1 MKELSIYYQYN
12 DEQDIYQIPLNNYI
26 EESNIQDLEVETII
40 QILLHEQIEFD
51 RNDIKVFN
59 SESGQWE
66 GIEHFYVQVEEL
78 FEEDSCYCYDNGV
91 RLQIQKIQQYQFD
104 NQQQLLQ
111 LQNQQLDQQ
120 QFQEQSQDP
129 NQNQNLDQQTFNGMI
144 YQELL
149 YINSRMNQFF
159 QDLEIQKSQN
169 IQNISSIQ
177 SDLLGVQNYLQQ
189 LNKQLQNVL
198 EQGKNVRINTG
209 NGTQT
214 NKSTNKVNQ
223 FGNIIEETPSEKPII
238 LFPLED
244 KQMEESQKS
253 DEVNFFGDLVNP
265 TEDIFQ
271 LSSNINNKQEETPTA
286 SINSNIKTN
295 SDLRSIFTMKQ
306 PKSESIV
313 ETDKS
318 INKSPMSS
326 HVKFKSANSA
336 NINTL
341 IAPTTP
347 IMKPPSTSFQIIHG
361 ISSFSNSSQIR
372 MSIMYSEPLVVR
384 KNKFIYPA
392 GEPVEY
398 EQEILQLTRYFQKCK
413 NNGEINIRVANLD
426 NLEEEIINSQIIH
439 ISCHGDFHKEYQK
452 YYLQFEEKNCE
463 IKCVTTEQF
472 KTLLQNKK
480 EKPKLTFVNACH
492 SEEVGLMFLNSG
504 IPFVVAVQS
513 NLKIQDKA
521 AQIFSNSFYMGLMK
535 KYTIRQAFNSAKD
548 ALIAKHHQACYTC
561 CCAHQ
566 HTDKCEWLQY
576 AMDHGYQE
584 AHKLHEQYSC
594 ECYNPSKSGSVKNP
608 IYHKQGCNRIMEFFK
623 VISDDNKLDEIF
635 ELPLDQ
641 PIYGCCCQG
650 ESTTHDESAKFKLLC
665 LNDTLDYTFNFEKGE
680 MNIKYNFDMYNSN
693 FKSQFKLFGRN
704 VEMYEIFNSLNDCSH
719 NSQFVVV
726 YGERGSGL
734 TSISKKVARHLK
746 EREVVNEIII
756 EDFENVDR
764 GISKFKT
771 KLKKFKN
778 GKEGSQP
785 YYTLMILDNCD
796 DLINKNLEDF
806 TKQLSDTSLNVKF
819 IIITHFKPN
828 LKLNEAVINYI
839 ELKPLDKKTAFD
851 IISHHI
857 GNQIRNFAND
867 EQFSNTLDQILDKR
881 TILPKFVM
889 EIVQSIKNG
898 SNLQDLLVSQDPL
911 ELIMKKLKENNSKYE
926 MLLVISLF
934 PHGVSVE
941 DLKYLAS
948 KKKIPSDWE
957 EIMLQLTSKEII
969 DPNLALNLYET
980 ESEENSDIEPN
991 SATDISSITA
1001 SISSHSSE
1009 HHHFK
1014 IGQYFWM
1021 SVSKNE
1027 LQFIQFKIKKNI
1039 PRWLYSKEQYS
1050 RDLLQKEVL
1059 ILEYLSYFA
1068 KKMLNCIKSDRY
1080 QKLKMVDYSS
1090 IVDFG
1095 LFKVAFKKDWF
1106 QNDEDN
1112 DNYPDESQTNGQKLP
1127 KLNRGYSENFE
1138 EHIFK
1143 KYRNNLESLFK
1154 LHEQNLYLYLKK
1166 EDLMNL
1172 IEFMN
1177 SSYCHEKRILKEAL
1191 KDLCVDIPSIHK
1203 LLDHKEDALE
1213 QCEKAINILDQLIK
1227 YPDNLPFLLAK
1238 LKIQFIQANLY
1249 FDQFDFQTKNQ
1260 EEFRILLKQFKCLND
1275 SIQSLANHPEF
1286 RQQKNILLI
1295 LQAEKVFFVTYTI
1308 KVMVEQ
1314 KLIKYLHGDY
1324 DLSQINDLLEIITS
1338 KRIEENFTNLKDLC
1352 SYLIN
1357 QLSQY
1362 SQGLLKIDGC
1372 NLEIQNIKDNQ
1383 ILLIRSI
1390 DYLNE
1395 APQTNLDVLISKIKF
1410 VTACFEGFQFNEEFN
1425 EEYVESIQESI
1436 KAFSQYSLN
1445 ELKEQCLK
1453 QFAKQFW
1460 KNKTLQKQT
1469 KSETI
1474 PQRIESE
1481 IIKHVKSG
1489 PKENLTENIKE
1500 TFEKA
1505 YDQLKIQDSK
1515 DYKISIQTSA

>member
-1 MKELSIYYQYN
+1 M
-12 DEQDIYQIPLNNYI
+12 YQIALNNYI
-26 EESNIQDLEVETII
+26 EERDIQDLDVETII
-40 QILLHEQIEFD
+40 QILLNEQIEFD
-51 RNDIKVFN
+51 KNAIKVYN
-59 SESGQWE
+59 SESEQWE
-66 GIEHFYVQVEEL
+66 DIEHFYVQVEDL

-91 RLQIQKIQQYQFD
+91 RLLIQKIQQYQFD

-120 QFQEQSQDP
+120 QFQEQLQDP
-129 NQNQNLDQQTFNGMI
+129 NYNQNFDQQTFNGI
-144 YQELL
+144 VFQEL
-149 YINSRMNQFF
+149 IQIKNMMNQFF
-159 QDLEIQKSQN
+159 FDSEEQKYYN
-169 IQNISSIQ
+169 FQNISSFENKLNDLQNNIQ
-177 SDLLGVQNYLQQ
+177 QMNRTI
-189 LNKQLQNVL
+189 QNVL
-198 EQGKNVRINTG
+198 DQGRRINTG
-209 NGTQT
+209 SGTQT
-214 NKSTNKVNQ
+214 NRSTNRINM
-223 FGNIIEETPSEKPII
+223 FTNIIEETPNENNEKPIFQFN
-238 LFPLED
+238 LD
-244 KQMEESQKS
+244 DQQMEESKS
-253 DEVNFFGDLVNP
+253 EEINFFGDSVNP
-265 TEDIFQ
+265 TDNIFQ
-271 LSSNINNKQEETPTA
+271 QGSNINNRQEETPTA
-286 SINSNIKTN
+286 SISNNMKSN
-295 SDLRSIFTMKQ
+295 SDLRSVFTMRE
-306 PKSESIV
+306 PKSDSVV

-318 INKSPMSS
+318 VTKSPMSS

-341 IAPTTP
+341 LPPTTP
-347 IMKPPSTSFQIIHG
+347 IMKPPSQNFQIMHG
-361 ISSFSNSSQIR
+361 MSSFSNSSQIR

-384 KNKFIYPA
+384 KNKLIYPA

-398 EQEILQLTRYFQKCK
+398 EQEILQLTRYFQRCR

-463 IKCVTTEQF
+463 LKCVTTEQF
-472 KTLLQNKK
+472 KTLLQNKR

-535 KYTIRQAFNSAKD
+535 RYSIRQAFNCAKD

-608 IYHKQGCNRIMEFFK
+608 IYHKQSCNRIKEFFE
-623 VISDDNKLDEIF
+623 VISDENKMDEIF
-635 ELPLDQ
+635 NLPVDQ

-665 LNDTLDYTFNFEKGE
+665 LNDTLDFTFNFERGE

-796 DLINKNLEDF
+796 DLINKNIDDF

-839 ELKPLDKKTAFD
+839 ELKPLDKKTAFE

-857 GNQIRNFAND
+857 GNQIRNFAKD
-867 EQFSNTLDQILDKR
+867 EMFSNTIDQILDKKA
-881 TILPKFVM
+881 ILPKFVM
-889 EIVQSIKNG
+889 EVVQTIKNG

-911 ELIMKKLKENNSKYE
+911 ELIMKKLKENKQKYE

-980 ESEENSDIEPN
+980 DSEENSDIEPN
-991 SATDISSITA
+991 SATETSSIAATTN
-1001 SISSHSSE
+1001 SHPSE

-1021 SVSKNE
+1021 SVSRND

-1039 PRWLYSKEQYS
+1039 PRWLYSKEEYAI
-1050 RDLLQKEVL
+1050 DLLQKEVL

-1068 KKMLNCIKSDRY
+1068 KKMLNCIKADRY

-1090 IVDFG
+1090 IVDYG
-1095 LFKVAFKKDWF
+1095 LFKVASKKDWF
-1106 QNDEDN
+1106 QNDNDEEDE
-1112 DNYPDESQTNGQKLP
+1112 DSELSQANGQKIP

-1154 LHEQNLYLYLKK
+1154 LHEQNLYVYLKK

-1172 IEFMN
+1172 IKFMN
-1177 SSYCHEKRILKEAL
+1177 SSHCHEKRILKEAL

-1213 QCEKAINILDQLIK
+1213 QCEKAINILDELIT
-1227 YPDNLPFLLAK
+1227 YPDNLPFLLAR
-1238 LKIQFIQANLY
+1238 LKIQFIQANLC
-1249 FDQFDFQTKNQ
+1249 FDQYDFQTKNQ
-1260 EEFRILLKQFKCLND
+1260 EEFRLLLKQFKSLSD
-1275 SIQSLANHPEF
+1275 SIQSLANHSEF
-1286 RQQKNILLI
+1286 KQQKNILLI
-1295 LQAEKVFFVTYTI
+1295 LQAEKVFFVAYTI
-1308 KVMVEQ
+1308 KVIVEQ
-1314 KLIKYLHGDY
+1314 KLIKYLDGTY
-1324 DLSQINDLLEIITS
+1324 DLSQIKDLLEVMVS
-1338 KRIEENFTNLKDLC
+1338 KKIGESFSNLREVC

-1357 QLSQY
+1357 QLSSYPQE
-1362 SQGLLKIDGC
+1362 LLKIDGC
-1372 NLEIQNIKDNQ
+1372 NLEIQNSKDNQ
-1383 ILLIRSI
+1383 YQLRRSV

-1395 APQTNLDVLISKIKF
+1395 AYQTNLDVLVSKIRF

-1425 EEYVESIQESI
+1425 EEYIESIQESI
-1436 KAFSQYSLN
+1436 KIFTQYSLN
-1445 ELKEQCLK
+1445 ELKDQCLK

-1460 KNKTLQKQT
+1460 KNKSLQKQA
-1469 KSETI
+1469 KAEII

-1481 IIKHVKSG
+1481 IIKQVKSG
-1489 PKENLTENIKE
+1489 PKENLTQNIKE

-1505 YDQLKIQDSK
+1505 YDQLKMQDSK
-1515 DYKISIQTSA
+1515 DYKISIQTNA

>member
-12 DEQDIYQIPLNNYI
+12 DEQDMYQIPLNNYI
-26 EESNIQDLEVETII
+26 EEKDIQDLDVETII
-40 QILLHEQIEFD
+40 QILLNEEIEFD
-51 RNDIKVFN
+51 KNVIKVYN
-59 SESGQWE
+59 SESEQWE
-66 GIEHFYVQVEEL
+66 DIEHFYVQVEDL

-91 RLQIQKIQQYQFD
+91 RLLIQKIQQYQFD

-111 LQNQQLDQQ
+111 LQNQQLEQQ
-120 QFQEQSQDP
+120 QYQEQLQDP
-129 NQNQNLDQQTFNGMI
+129 NYNQNFDQQAFNGI
-144 YQELL
+144 VYQELL
-149 YINSRMNQFF
+149 QIRNMMSQFF
-159 QDLEIQKSQN
+159 FDSEEQKQYN
-169 IQNISSIQ
+169 FQIISSFQ
-177 SDLLGVQNYLQQ
+177 NELNDLQNSLLQ
-189 LNKQLQNVL
+189 LNKQLQNFMD
-198 EQGKNVRINTG
+198 QGKSVRFNTG

-214 NKSTNKVNQ
+214 NKSTNKVNI
-223 FGNIIEETPSEKPII
+223 FGNMIEDTPSEKPII
-238 LFPLED
+238 LFPLD
-244 KQMEESQKS
+244 NKQEESQKS
-253 DEVNFFGDLVNP
+253 EEVNFFGDLVSP
-265 TEDIFQ
+265 SEDIFQ
-271 LSSNINNKQEETPTA
+271 MSSNINRQEETPTA
-286 SINSNIKTN
+286 SVGNNTKSN
-295 SDLRSIFTMKQ
+295 SDLRSMFTMRE
-306 PKSESIV
+306 PKSDSIV
-313 ETDKS
+313 DTDKS
-318 INKSPMSS
+318 TTKSPMSS

-341 IAPTTP
+341 LPPTTP
-347 IMKPPSTSFQIIHG
+347 IMKPPSTNFQMMQG
-361 ISSFSNSSQIR
+361 MSSFSNSSQIR

-463 IKCVTTEQF
+463 LKCVTTEQF

-535 KYTIRQAFNSAKD
+535 RYTIRQAFNCAKD
-548 ALIAKHHQACYTC
+548 ALVAKHHQACYTC

-584 AHKLHEQYSC
+584 AHKLHEEYAC
-594 ECYNPSKSGSVKNP
+594 DCYNPSKQGSVKNP
-608 IYHKQGCNRIMEFFK
+608 IYHKQSCNKIKEFFE
-623 VISDDNKLDEIF
+623 VISDENKMEEIF
-635 ELPLDQ
+635 NLPIDK

-665 LNDTLDYTFNFEKGE
+665 LNDTIDYSFNFEKGE

-839 ELKPLDKKTAFD
+839 ELKALDKKVAFD

-857 GNQIRNFAND
+857 GNQIRILAQD
-867 EQFSNTLDQILDKR
+867 TSFSNTLDQILDKR
-881 TILPKFVM
+881 AILPKFVM

-911 ELIMKKLKENNSKYE
+911 ELIMKKLKENYQKYE

-948 KKKIPSDWE
+948 KKKIPSSWE
-957 EIMLQLTSKEII
+957 EIMLQLTSKEVI
-969 DPNLALNLYET
+969 DPNLTLKFEET

-991 SATDISSITA
+991 NTAETSSFSATN
-1001 SISSHSSE
+1001 SSHSSD

-1021 SVSKNE
+1021 NVSRND

-1039 PRWLYSKEQYS
+1039 PRWLYSKEEYAI
-1050 RDLLQKEVL
+1050 DLLQKEVL

-1068 KKMLNCIKSDRY
+1068 KKMLDCIKCDRY

-1095 LFKVAFKKDWF
+1095 LFKVSFKKDWF
-1106 QNDEDN
+1106 QNDGEEDDSDKN
-1112 DNYPDESQTNGQKLP
+1112 QTNGQKLP
-1127 KLNRGYSENFE
+1127 DLNRGYSESFE

-1143 KYRNNLESLFK
+1143 KYRNNQESLFK
-1154 LHEQNLYLYLKK
+1154 LHEQNLYVYLKK

-1172 IEFMN
+1172 IKFMN
-1177 SSYCHEKRILKEAL
+1177 SSHCHEKRILKEAL

-1203 LLDHKEDALE
+1203 LLDHKEDAME
-1213 QCEKAINILDQLIK
+1213 QCEKAINILDELTN

-1238 LKIQFIQANLY
+1238 LKIQFIQANLC

-1260 EEFRILLKQFKCLND
+1260 EEFRLLLKQFKCLND
-1275 SIQSLANHPEF
+1275 SIQSLANHSEF
-1286 RQQKNILLI
+1286 KQQKSILLI
-1295 LQAEKVFFVTYTI
+1295 LQAEKVFFVAYTI

-1314 KLIKYLHGDY
+1314 KLIKYLHGGY
-1324 DLSQINDLLEIITS
+1324 DLSQIIDLVEIIS
-1338 KRIEENFTNLKDLC
+1338 SQKIQENFTNLTDIC

-1357 QLSQY
+1357 QLNFYPQE
-1362 SQGLLKIDGC
+1362 LLKIDGC
-1372 NLEIQNIKDNQ
+1372 NLEIQNSKDNQ
-1383 ILLIRSI
+1383 YLLRRSL

-1395 APQTNLDVLISKIKF
+1395 TPKTKLNILISKIKF

-1425 EEYVESIQESI
+1425 EKYVESIQESI
-1436 KAFSQYSLN
+1436 KVFTQYELN

-1460 KNKTLQKQT
+1460 KNKTLQKQKKT
-1469 KSETI
+1469 DPQTI

-1505 YDQLKIQDSK
+1505 YDQLKMQDPK
-1515 DYKISIQTSA
+1515 DYKISIQTNA